1 MSCII
6 ELDENLSPLK
16 HFPVNSEI
24 EYLKT
29 NNRLRIISY
38 CHSFEPSSTGSRKV
52 KKTGYILRWRRQM
65 PNSLLLSVTSIK
77 MENGFYVAGV
87 VGKGQECIYLMKST
101 NGF

>member
-6 ELDENLSPLK
+6 ELDENLSPLN

-29 NNRLRIISY
+29 NNRLRILSY

-52 KKTGYILRWRRQM
+52 KKRLHSKVEETDDKQL
-65 PNSLLLSVTSIK
+65 VTQCDK
-77 MENGFYVAGV
+77 Y
-87 VGKGQECIYLMKST
+87 
-101 NGF
+101 